1 MIDYKKIPDWWA
13 VCPNEKCKVAET
25 CLRHQAC
32 RSLMQK
38 YKYWLCVLPQA
49 WGDAPCR
56 YYQKAEKVTMAS
68 GFSVA
73 FKDIHDRH
81 VSSSLRLALT
91 GYFGSKGSYY
101 RYKNHERS
109 INPKMQQEIRDIVRR
124 YAPETGQIF
133 DRTYEDYDFTNP

>member
-1 MIDYKKIPDWWA
+1 
-13 VCPNEKCKVAET
+13 
-25 CLRHQAC
+25 
-32 RSLMQK
+32 
-38 YKYWLCVLPQA
+38 
-49 WGDAPCR
+49 
-56 YYQKAEKVTMAS
+56 MAS